1 MGERFQNNSNS
12 NKNNNNS
19 NNKNSN
25 SNSNDSK
32 NNKNNSNSNNSSNNN
47 SRAPILEAL
56 KRAEAE
62 ATGRKPRCRASL
74 PTGSAWSAGRVEL
87 RGPTGKTEQQQQKQ
101 QQQPVQQVE
110 GPEGEHYRSRTSSRR
125 EVSELRQSPLPT
137 TWLSVAALG
146 FGGSSAASWSHSSR
160 SNKNQNKNNKQ
171 QKQKQQQ
178 KHPSCRVFFFPL
190 LLILGAGAQE
200 PSARRCAAA
209 VPRLWRHFGCER
221 WDCGDLGEEGSFAGC
236 QGAAS
241 SSKCSAPAWSCDSP
255 EGDSASSGAGSH
267 LRPEGSFLCLDG
279 QWADLLP
286 FCLGDTSP
294 GAAGGTWRAQT
305 REVRAVLFK
314 LKISWTEPAYK
325 PTLCT
330 RTTWGALVQASC
342 RPVDFGVLLQQNLWR
357 LLFQA
362 LQAALCDPALNLGLA
377 CNGTLSRHGDRLRGA
392 AQRRPEVAG
401 CSAGPGRWFRGARPR
416 PLRTSR
422 GGKHRPPGSWF
433 PSVRFSFSGEPYI
446 INHRSVPDW
455 ELEVVPAPAVDSRLG
470 LLSSLAEMERLA
482 LEVSCGLLGASWLG
496 LFLMRCLG
504 WRVLFGKKGSPWQL
518 AQTSRGLSL
527 IALLTDFVELLLA
540 SLVFGFSLWLSRS
553 HFEETSQQWLSRL
566 AAAIGL
572 FVALLVAALP
582 LSRLSLQLLMAEGA
596 GMLPSSRRLCRRRLP
611 PQKWIRLLFLVILW
625 HGLALVAALVA
636 TGSKIR
642 RDVF

>member
-1 MGERFQNNSNS
+1 
-12 NKNNNNS
+12 
-19 NNKNSN
+19 
-25 SNSNDSK
+25 
-32 NNKNNSNSNNSSNNN
+32 
-47 SRAPILEAL
+47 
-56 KRAEAE
+56 
-62 ATGRKPRCRASL
+62 
-74 PTGSAWSAGRVEL
+74 
-87 RGPTGKTEQQQQKQ
+87 
-101 QQQPVQQVE
+101 
-110 GPEGEHYRSRTSSRR
+110 
-125 EVSELRQSPLPT
+125 
-137 TWLSVAALG
+137 
-146 FGGSSAASWSHSSR
+146 
-160 SNKNQNKNNKQ
+160 
-171 QKQKQQQ
+171 
-178 KHPSCRVFFFPL
+178 
-190 LLILGAGAQE
+190 
-200 PSARRCAAA
+200 
-209 VPRLWRHFGCER
+209 
-221 WDCGDLGEEGSFAGC
+221 
-236 QGAAS
+236 
-241 SSKCSAPAWSCDSP
+241 
-255 EGDSASSGAGSH
+255 
-267 LRPEGSFLCLDG
+267 
-279 QWADLLP
+279 
-286 FCLGDTSP
+286 
-294 GAAGGTWRAQT
+294 
-305 REVRAVLFK
+305 
-314 LKISWTEPAYK
+314 
-325 PTLCT
+325 
-330 RTTWGALVQASC
+330 
-342 RPVDFGVLLQQNLWR
+342 VLLQQNLWR

-377 CNGTLSRHGDRLRGA
+377 CNGTLSRHGDRLRVSGA
-392 AQRRPEVAG
+392 LSTTTNHKNNNDNNDNNDNDNNNKNNNNDISNNSSNSNNNNNYNKDNKNNISQLLVYLEAVPARADGAELLRDDLKSLAAALGQEGGFEAPGHDLFGPPAAANIDPPGPAFNNNSSSNSHNNNRNNNNDNNKNNNNKINNNDNNNNNINWIFAGFGSLWGSPQLFGVRPE
-401 CSAGPGRWFRGARPR
+401 SQF
-416 PLRTSR
+416 SNQ
-422 GGKHRPPGSWF
+422 SWF

-611 PQKWIRLLFLVILW
+611 RQKWIRLLFLVILW
-625 HGLALVAALVA
+625 HGLALVAALVT
-636 TGSKIR
+636 TGSKLR